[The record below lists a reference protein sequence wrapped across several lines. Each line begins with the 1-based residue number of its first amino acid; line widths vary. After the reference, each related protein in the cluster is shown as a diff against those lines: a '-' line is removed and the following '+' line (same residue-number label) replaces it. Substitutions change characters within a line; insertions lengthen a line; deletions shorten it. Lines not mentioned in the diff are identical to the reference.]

1 MHLFKAERYFLEI
14 EGKLSKAI
22 YIDYC
27 VCGIKGN
34 SLNWLEIKQFKIRFS
49 NFSSRINCIKIFI
62 SFSRKKFHFFNFYFY
77 IKTNVIYVRRAFV
90 VVLSLFRL
98 FIVKCVVRC
107 PSPSSKVYLVVI
119 TSLLWYVILSCAT
132 CPTYLLN
139 VLYS

>member
-14 EGKLSKAI
+14 KGKLSKAI

-27 VCGIKGN
+27 IWRIKWN
-34 SLNWLEIKQFKIRFS
+34 SLNWLEIKQFKIRFF
-49 NFSSRINCIKIFI
+49 NLSSRINCKKIFLR
-62 SFSRKKFHFFNFYFY
+62 FSKKFHFLNFYFY
-77 IKTNVIYVRRAFV
+77 IKTNLIYVRRAFV
-90 VVLSLFRL
+90 VVLSWFRL

-119 TSLLWYVILSCAT
+119 TSLLCYGILSCAT

-139 VLYS
+139 VWYS